1 MLVLQYCSATVLQ
14 YSSATVLYCTVLW
27 YCISIWYL
35 VFGNLATPESVRINT
50 TGQQNNEE
58 KLLVSVGH
66 RGVRVCC
73 NGRRRQ
79 LHIKLQAGARRNVH
93 SEVRARLG
101 QHGQDQHVAAEQ

>member
-1 MLVLQYCSATVLQ
+1 MLQ
-14 YSSATVLYCTVLW
+14 YSSATVVLLYCTVLVFIW
-27 YCISIWYL
+27 YCIWYL
-35 VFGNLATPESVRINT
+35 FGNLATPSESVRINT